1 MKTAFEGSLIAALDE
16 FEWRTW
22 SGDAVVYHAPS
33 GHTYLIRDPAGS
45 ILKQLESGEA
55 RRAQELL
62 DQCRSN
68 QPIRAEDF
76 TEVLSLMLDIGILV
90 QS

>member
-1 MKTAFEGSLIAALDE
+1 MKTGVEGRLIAAFDE

-45 ILKQLESGEA
+45 ILEQFESGKA
-55 RRAQELL
+55 RWAQDLL

-68 QPIRAEDF
+68 QPVEEEAF
-76 TEVLSLMLDIGILV
+76 TEVLSLMLDIGILAK
-90 QS
+90 S